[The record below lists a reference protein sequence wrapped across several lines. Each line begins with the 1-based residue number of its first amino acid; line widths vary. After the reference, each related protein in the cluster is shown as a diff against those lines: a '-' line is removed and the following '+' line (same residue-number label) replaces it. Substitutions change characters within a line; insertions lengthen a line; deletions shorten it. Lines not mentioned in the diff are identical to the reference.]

1 MPVARQVFDLA
12 ADDTEDGSELHDGW
26 MTSTRSVRRP
36 LSQVGQNPDTRSRLS
51 MSPSLALPTRPLAC
65 RLHPLLGDVRSV
77 ILTATTWLAP
87 LGLAAD
93 ALRLTS
99 TWPRGPPKGSPAA
112 ALGCSSLTG
121 LVVLSLL
128 NLRLKLHVA
137 GRRRKE

>member
-87 LGLAAD
+87 LDLQPMLFD
-93 ALRLTS
+93 RLL
-99 TWPRGPPKGSPAA
+99 PGHEAHQKGHQQRHLDVRPS
-112 ALGCSSLTG
+112 
-121 LVVLSLL
+121 
-128 NLRLKLHVA
+128 RDWWF
-137 GRRRKE
+137 